1 MFREVAEHSQTQ
13 IVNPAAATAADGMT
27 GGGSVGGVGNMT
39 QSPPLSPAT
48 EEMPR

>member
-13 IVNPAAATAADGMT
+13 IVNPADGMT
-27 GGGSVGGVGNMT
+27 GGGNVEGGGGGNMT